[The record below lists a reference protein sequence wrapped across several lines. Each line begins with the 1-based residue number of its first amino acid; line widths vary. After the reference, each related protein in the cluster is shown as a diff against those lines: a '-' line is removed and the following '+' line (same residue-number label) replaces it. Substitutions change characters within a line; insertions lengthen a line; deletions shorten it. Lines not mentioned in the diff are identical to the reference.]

1 MASYG
6 RDEKRRRE
14 MAENEER
21 AIATTPAIRRKYT
34 AEEIE
39 LMKQTV
45 AKDTTDLELQL
56 FLHQCERTGLD
67 PFNRQIHAIK
77 RWHSSQKKQ
86 VMTMQ
91 VGIDG
96 FRVIAARP
104 GDYAPGREPT
114 FTYDPDGEVISAT
127 AYGWKCVKGKWFEV
141 SATAFYDEYVQLT
154 KAGKPNRMWGKMP
167 RVMLAKC
174 AEAQM
179 LRKVNPQDLS
189 GLYTHAEMMQAGPS
203 TSEEVLAEAEDGKLI
218 ILAEAKELPKEQ
230 APPAPKAEAEA
241 VAEAF
246 PQAKVKQVSL
256 RQEERWAAGI
266 KKLAEEGGYSEEGIA
281 DLLKRWAA
289 APRTEGRYQAAL
301 THIEAAVIKEE

>member
-1 MASYG
+1 M
-6 RDEKRRRE
+6 EK
-14 MAENEER
+14 NEER
-21 AIATTPAIRRKYT
+21 GLSITPAIRRKYT
-34 AEEIE
+34 AEEIA

-45 AKDTTDLELQL
+45 AKDATDLELEL

-77 RWHSSQKKQ
+77 RWNSSQKKQ

-104 GDYAPGREPT
+104 GDYAPGREPS
-114 FTYDPDGEVISAT
+114 FAYDANETLVSAT
-127 AYGWKCVKGKWFEV
+127 AYGWKCVKDKWFEV
-141 SATAFYDEYVQLT
+141 SATAYYEEYVQLT
-154 KAGKPNRMWGKMP
+154 KAGTPNRMWAKMP

-203 TSEEVLAEAEDGKLI
+203 TSGEMLTEGEDGELI
-218 ILAEAKELPKEQ
+218 ITAEAKELPNEEPSEPEL
-230 APPAPKAEAEA
+230 PPGAMAEAA
-241 VAEAF
+241 AFVSAF
-246 PQAKVKQVSL
+246 PQAEVKEVSQYPSEY
-256 RQEERWAAGI
+256 QEAEWRVAIRA
-266 KKLAEEGGYSEEGIA
+266 LANVRGYSEEAIKG
-281 DLLKRWAA
+281 LLKRWAA
-289 APRTEGRYQAAL
+289 SPRTEGRYQAAL
-301 THIEAAVIKEE
+301 MHIETNAPEKGE